1 MNYFYS
7 FANILT
13 SLVMGRKVKM
23 FNNYYLSDFPEI
35 FVNQWTAGLIC
46 IHLVNFFE
54 QLLDI
59 FC

>member
-1 MNYFYS
+1 
-7 FANILT
+7 
-13 SLVMGRKVKM
+13 M